1 MVFFDPVKKA
11 DQMNATDTFIEEYK
25 AAVTA
30 RAAVAPLALADACC
44 KLVRQLKTDG
54 FQVEQVIA
62 YVNEQMAVAG
72 GKKFETEHLDH
83 DMSVHCVGEYFKPTL
98 NAAT

>member
-1 MVFFDPVKKA
+1 
-11 DQMNATDTFIEEYK
+11 MNATDTFIEEYK
-25 AAVTA
+25 AALTA
-30 RAAVAPLALADACC
+30 GAAVALFALADACC

-62 YVNEQMAVAG
+62 YVNEQMAGAR

-83 DMSVHCVGEYFKPTL
+83 DMSLHCVGEYFRPPL

>member
-1 MVFFDPVKKA
+1 
-11 DQMNATDTFIEEYK
+11 MNATDTFMEEYK

-30 RAAVAPLALADACC
+30 GAEVAPFALADACC